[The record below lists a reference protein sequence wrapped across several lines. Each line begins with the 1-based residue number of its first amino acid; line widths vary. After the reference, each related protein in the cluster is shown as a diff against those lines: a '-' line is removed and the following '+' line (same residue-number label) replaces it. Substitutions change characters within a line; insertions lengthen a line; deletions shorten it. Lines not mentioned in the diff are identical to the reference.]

1 MGNPKKR
8 EREDGQCSAGLVLS
22 FRKGIET
29 RNERQTSTNRSDSK
43 PQKSR
48 LFSVLCGLKDGVHL
62 IRSVINLLSKE
73 EMTVYYRHLGRPLI
87 EYYSDAGL
95 AVRHVS
101 DEDMGVIVPSHVF
114 LDRVLTAFEVLPRPV
129 LVHCSAG
136 AERSALAVDFICNQ
150 WRTRLQKPVVKPHK
164 KSPAKKR
171 RT

>member
-1 MGNPKKR
+1 MKSSDKNDAEGIKWPIPDVLACSEHPGFPNHTVHVR
-8 EREDGQCSAGLVLS
+8 EVDQWLNAV
-22 FRKGIET
+22 
-29 RNERQTSTNRSDSK
+29 RQR
-43 PQKSR
+43 
-48 LFSVLCGLKDGVHL
+48 G